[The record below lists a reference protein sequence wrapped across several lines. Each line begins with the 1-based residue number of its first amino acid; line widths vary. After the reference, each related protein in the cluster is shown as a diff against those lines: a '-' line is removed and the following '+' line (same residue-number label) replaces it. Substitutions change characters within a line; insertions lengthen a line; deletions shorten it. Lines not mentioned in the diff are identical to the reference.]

1 MMNRGKYTRL
11 LLLSGIMLICL
22 TVAALC
28 MGRYS
33 MNPADVISAIA
44 AKISGSE
51 ANEAMQN
58 ILFKVRLPRVL
69 ASLFVGAAL
78 SLSGAAY
85 QSTLRNPLVS
95 PDLLGVSSGAAMGAA
110 IAIFLGFSL
119 QGVQLFAFAGGILA
133 VLLATSL
140 PKLLR
145 NSSNMMLVLSG
156 IIVSGFMISII
167 GILKFMAREQDQL
180 ASIVFWQM
188 GSLSRVNMPQFF
200 SVAPTILVCLVVMLA
215 VSWRL
220 NIISFGEREARTV
233 GVNVKRLRGVIIV
246 CASLLT
252 ASAVCISGTI
262 GWIGLVIPHFGRL
275 ICGSDNT
282 KLMPLAAILG
292 GAFLLVIDTMAR
304 CLTSMEI
311 PLSILSGLVG
321 APFFAW
327 LLARQRAKI
336 L

>member
-1 MMNRGKYTRL
+1 MINRDKYTKL
-11 LLLSGIMLICL
+11 LLLAGIMLICL
-22 TVAALC
+22 TVSALC

-33 MNPADVISAIA
+33 MDPADVIRAIG
-44 AKISGSE
+44 AKISGSTD
-51 ANEAMQN
+51 NEAMQN
-58 ILFKVRLPRVL
+58 ILYRIRIPRVL
-69 ASLFVGAAL
+69 ASLLIGAAL

-95 PDLLGVSSGAAMGAA
+95 PDLLGVSSGASMGAA
-110 IAIFLGFSL
+110 IALFLGFSL

-140 PKLLR
+140 PRLLR

-156 IIVSGFMISII
+156 IIVSGFMTSII
-167 GILKFMAREQDQL
+167 GIIKFISSEQDQL

-188 GSLSRVNMPQFF
+188 GSLSRVNMPQLL
-200 SVAPTILVCLVVMLA
+200 SVAPAIIIGLIVMLA

-220 NIISFGEREARTV
+220 NILSFGEQEARTV
-233 GVNVKRLRGVIIV
+233 GVNVKRLRGLIIV

-252 ASAVCISGTI
+252 ASSVCISGTI
-262 GWIGLVIPHFGRL
+262 GWIGLIIPHFGRL

-282 KLMPLAAILG
+282 KLMPFAAILG

-327 LLARQRAKI
+327 LLAYQRAKI
-336 L
+336 I